1 MKSTVFVCLG
11 VAMGISLAHAESF
24 AAPELEVEGEPP
36 YMLISVRDQGGGI
49 DNADLPRVF
58 LRRYKMEN
66 PLIQG
71 VGDTGVGLSIVKSL
85 VELIKGRVWVD
96 TEAGVGSTF
105 SVLLP
110 LAEGKSASSTSSNSS
125 K

>member
-1 MKSTVFVCLG
+1 LG
-11 VAMGISLAHAESF
+11 SVEQ
-24 AAPELEVEGEPP
+24 VEGEPP
-36 YMLISVRDQGGGI
+36 YMLISVTDQGGGI

-85 VELIKGRVWVD
+85 VELLKGRVWVD
-96 TEAGVGSTF
+96 SEPGVGSSF

-110 LAEGKSASSTSSNSS
+110 LAEEKSGSSTSNNSTG
-125 K
+125 